1 MKIFIYTWYFL
12 RSVSLRGFF
21 NTARLLTA
29 EGKYEKKFGIQTSA
43 IKKSDSKEF
52 FHYQGAGYLA
62 VLRILKDVF
71 NDTNGF
77 DFMDIGC
84 GKGRAVFVAEY
95 CGYNNLM
102 GIELDAELLKDA
114 EANLKTYPFKR
125 PASKLQ
131 FIHANA
137 LAYNYSNRP
146 TVYFFFNPF
155 NELVMGQVLKRII
168 TASNHETWF
177 IYMNPLYQKPFAENN
192 IKPVKEFKTGRY
204 LEAIVYKANV
214 QVG

>member
-21 NTARLLTA
+21 NTARLLAA
-29 EGKYEKKFGIQTSA
+29 EGRYEKKFGIKTAA
-43 IKKSDSKEF
+43 IKQSDSKEF

-62 VLRILKDVF
+62 LLRILKDVF
-71 NDTNGF
+71 KDTGGF

-95 CGYNNLM
+95 CGYNNLT
-102 GIELDAELLKDA
+102 GIELDAGLLVDA

-125 PASKLQ
+125 AGSVIQ

-137 LAYNYSNRP
+137 LEYSYSDRP
-146 TVYFFFNPF
+146 MVYFFFNPF
-155 NELVMGQVLKRII
+155 NEDIMRQVLHRIMAA
-168 TASNHETWF
+168 TGNETWF
-177 IYMNPLYQKPFAENN
+177 VYMNPLYQKPFAENS

-204 LEAIVYKANV
+204 LEAIVYKANAPV
-214 QVG
+214 